1 MGKIWET
8 AHASAVGAGHL
19 KTGTPC
25 QDSSVVEVSDDGT
38 WVVVVVSDGAG
49 SAKRSEEGSKY
60 TAAFFSQELLKLV
73 EELSTRAPGSW
84 INDFVIER
92 VLETRKWL
100 RNHANS
106 DDISDFHCTLVACVQ
121 GPSGGFAIHLGD
133 GAITGGYSDSSK
145 NQSKHLF
152 VSRPENGEYANET
165 FFITE
170 PSWIKHLRI
179 TPMPR
184 MDWFLCCTD
193 GGESLALV
201 GDQQPKI
208 GFLEPVLET
217 LRALKTESERNA
229 KIKEYLS
236 DTKADKVTG
245 DDKTIA
251 VAWTKDFAGD
261 FSSHLLPDDGGQTPT
276 KRASNVQQ
284 VSASSESDDSKTPNN
299 HNFSLLSK
307 KRFYPILSTRYWI
320 AAALIVVSALS
331 VFAAAYTFRSH
342 FIPEG
347 YQTKNHVLGAGD
359 RNDYAIPRQQ
369 GVPPRTSDP
378 EINHPIKSPV
388 PIGATNHAN

>member
-1 MGKIWET
+1 M
-8 AHASAVGAGHL
+8 
-19 KTGTPC
+19 
-25 QDSSVVEVSDDGT
+25 
-38 WVVVVVSDGAG
+38 
-49 SAKRSEEGSKY
+49 
-60 TAAFFSQELLKLV
+60 
-73 EELSTRAPGSW
+73 AP
-84 INDFVIER
+84 
-92 VLETRKWL
+92 
-100 RNHANS
+100 NHANS

-307 KRFYPILSTRYWI
+307 KRFYPIVSTRYWV

>member
-25 QDSSVVEVSDDGT
+25 QDHSVVEISADGA

-49 SAKRSEEGSKY
+49 SAKRSEEGSRY

-73 EELSTRAPGSW
+73 KELSTRAPGSW

-133 GAITGGYSDSSK
+133 GVITGGYSDSSK
-145 NQSKHLF
+145 IQRKHLF

-165 FFITE
+165 YFITE

-184 MDWFLCCTD
+184 MDWLLCCTD
-193 GGESLALV
+193 GGESLALE
-201 GDQQPKI
+201 GDQQPKV
-208 GFLEPVLET
+208 GFLEPVLAT

-229 KIKEYLS
+229 KIAEYLS
-236 DTKADKVTG
+236 DTQANKVTG

-251 VAWTKDFAGD
+251 VAWRKDFNGE
-261 FSSHLLPDDGGQTPT
+261 FSNFLLPDNGGQIPT
-276 KRASNVQQ
+276 KGDSGLPIVTARSGSEAPPTPKHHN
-284 VSASSESDDSKTPNN
+284 SSP
-299 HNFSLLSK
+299 LPK
-307 KRFYPILSTRYWI
+307 KRFYRTLSTQHWI
-320 AAALIVVSALS
+320 VAAVIGVSALS

-342 FIPEG
+342 LLPEG
-347 YQTKNHVLGAGD
+347 VKTKNPDSGVGD
-359 RNDYAIPRQQ
+359 RNDPAIPRQL
-369 GVPPRTSDP
+369 GVPPRATDP
-378 EINHPIKSPV
+378 ALNYPVKSPV
-388 PIGATNHAN
+388 PIGSANQGN